1 MGTEKEPVLTKN
13 SDKTPDILKSEDL
26 FQGARELI
34 IRHRDK
40 DYRLRITSLDKLILT
55 K

>member
-1 MGTEKEPVLTKN
+1 MGSEKEPVSSKN
-13 SDKTPDILKSEDL
+13 SDKAPGILKSEDL
-26 FQGARELI
+26 FHGARELI